1 MTRHRADIASSA
13 LKQHNQLLRQQPT
26 PSGIDLVSL
35 RSQSIFSVAMT
46 STNPFSL
53 NMGSP
58 FDNNHR
64 MDMRAPFI
72 SSRTRAAKT
81 CQNIRR
87 ESVERRKTQESIDEH
102 RDRLLLYSSTVEPLG
117 NAGDELITYTWN
129 LDFSIHL
136 FDEDASDYVA
146 VSLARERVCSLIHLF
161 GPITDQSR
169 LHRSGISFGL

>member
-1 MTRHRADIASSA
+1 
-13 LKQHNQLLRQQPT
+13 
-26 PSGIDLVSL
+26 
-35 RSQSIFSVAMT
+35 
-46 STNPFSL
+46 
-53 NMGSP
+53 MGSP

-72 SSRTRAAKT
+72 SSRTRAAKM

-117 NAGDELITYTWN
+117 NAGDELSTYVWN
-129 LDFSIHL
+129 LEFSIHL

-146 VSLARERVCSLIHLF
+146 VSLARERVCSLIHLWTNH
-161 GPITDQSR
+161 GPIPTA
-169 LHRSGISFGL
+169 SFGDQLPTHFSSPQLVWAKSYTQRGNFHSILRLNRRRAA